1 MSRYLH
7 LSPFSQHFKIRPLGT
22 DELTALINWY
32 LLFLPHRLFRGV
44 SYFALIFLAAGP
56 LLKENL
62 LLFSLRGRRT
72 FLVLLALLPLMAL
85 YTWWY
90 SFYNHFGV
98 TALGEN
104 FAGNSITAEALFY
117 GASLSLRAG
126 AVALFISC
134 LLAVFTADKVV
145 YLFGRLSPK
154 LSLFIAILLRSA
166 PRTLAYARRI
176 SISQQGLGRGPGP
189 FERLEDRVRERSE
202 ITWLAAPTAWQD
214 GQASK
219 IRERT
224 PELWARLV
232 QRFPEIASYG

>member
-1 MSRYLH
+1 MRFDSYHPLINLIYFAAAISCSIAFNH
-7 LSPFSQHFKIRPLGT
+7 PLFVLLSFVC
-22 DELTALINWY
+22 ALIC
-32 LLFLPHRLFRGV
+32 
-44 SYFALIFLAAGP
+44 A
-56 LLKENL
+56 
-62 LLFSLRGRRT
+62 FSLRGSRAL
-72 FLVLLALLPLMAL
+72 LVLLALLPLMAL

-154 LSLFIAILLRSA
+154 LSLFIAIPAAQRAAHLSLCPPHQRLSAGNRARARSGKSACAFCQRPA
-166 PRTLAYARRI
+166 PV
-176 SISQQGLGRGPGP
+176 LGADHLDAGKFPRELSFHAQPWLFAKGADGVFALP
-189 FERLEDRVRERSE
+189 F
-202 ITWLAAPTAWQD
+202 
-214 GQASK
+214 
-219 IRERT
+219 
-224 PELWARLV
+224 
-232 QRFPEIASYG
+232 